1 VKLGVVAP
9 HFEPDL
15 APTGEVITRIVHEL
29 GRRGHEIHVVTSY
42 PFYKEHRVE
51 SAYAGRLVRTED
63 TPWGRIVRV
72 HPFPGSDKSDLV
84 QRAVSSLGFSA
95 LATTTALL
103 GGRFD
108 CILALSPPLTLG
120 VAGWLVAK
128 RSSCPFVF
136 TIHDVYPDVVVELG
150 RLTNPGLIKAASA
163 LERFCYERA
172 DAVTVLSEELRENV
186 ARKTSKPGKVKVI
199 TNFVDT
205 DWISPGTRHNAYRE
219 EHGLDGKTVVM
230 YAGNV
235 GLSQSLELVLDA
247 ARALASDKD
256 VCFVVNGQ
264 GSARSRLEAAAR
276 SLPNVCFVDMQ
287 PVQRLPELLSAA
299 DIHLV
304 PLKRGLARSSV
315 PSKTYSIL
323 ASGRA
328 LVASVDRASEVARL
342 VERSG
347 GGVVVPPEDSGA
359 FVAAVANL
367 VSDERLRLRMG
378 AAGRRYVESQAS
390 PAVIAQAYE
399 SLFLALRRAQNR

>member
-1 VKLGVVAP
+1 MRLGVVAP

-15 APTGEVITRIVHEL
+15 APTGEVITRIVQEL
-29 GRRGHEIHVVTSY
+29 GRSGHEIQVVTSF

-51 SAYAGRLVRTED
+51 SAFAGRLVRTED

-72 HPFPGSDKSDLV
+72 HPFPGSDKSDLMR
-84 QRAVSSLGFSA
+84 RAASFLGFSA
-95 LATTTALL
+95 LATTAALL
-103 GGRFD
+103 TGRFD
-108 CILALSPPLTLG
+108 CVLALSPPLTLG
-120 VAGWLVAK
+120 VTGWLVAK
-128 RSSCPFVF
+128 RSSCPLVF

-172 DAVTVLSEELRENV
+172 DAVTVLSEELRKNV
-186 ARKTSKPGKVKVI
+186 ARKTSRPSKVRVI

-205 DWISPGTRHNAYRE
+205 DWITPGNKHNAYRE

-235 GLSQSLELVLDA
+235 GLSQSLDLVLDA
-247 ARALASDKD
+247 ARALASEKD

-264 GSARSRLEAAAR
+264 GSARPQLEAAAR
-276 SLPNVCFVDMQ
+276 TLPNVCFVDMQ
-287 PVQRLPELLSAA
+287 PVERLPELLNAA

-328 LVASVDRASEVARL
+328 LIASVDQASEVARL

-359 FVAAVANL
+359 FVAAVEAL
-367 VSDERLRLRMG
+367 VRDEDLRLKMG
-378 AAGRRYVESQAS
+378 AAGRRYVEGQAS

-399 SLFLALRRAQNR
+399 NLFFELLRA

>member
-1 VKLGVVAP
+1 VRLGVVAP

-29 GRRGHEIHVVTSY
+29 GRRGHEIHVVTSF
-42 PFYKEHRVE
+42 PFYKNHRVE
-51 SAYAGRLVRTED
+51 SAYAGRLVRSED
-63 TPWGRIVRV
+63 TPWGRIIRV
-72 HPFPGSDKSDLV
+72 HPFPGSDKSDLLR
-84 QRAVSSLGFSA
+84 RAASFLGFSA

-103 GGRFD
+103 AGRFD
-108 CILALSPPLTLG
+108 CVLALSPPLTLG
-120 VAGWLVAK
+120 VTGWLVAK

-150 RLTNPGLIKAASA
+150 RLSNPGLIRAASA

-186 ARKTSKPGKVKVI
+186 ARKTSRPAKVRVI

-205 DWISPGTRHNAYRE
+205 DWITPANRHNAYRE
-219 EHGLDGKTVVM
+219 ENGLDGKTVVM

-235 GLSQSLELVLDA
+235 GLSQSLDLVLDA
-247 ARALASDKD
+247 ARAFASNTE

-264 GSARSRLEAAAR
+264 GSARPHLEVLAR
-276 SLPNVCFVDMQ
+276 TLPNVRFVDMQ
-287 PVQRLPELLSAA
+287 PVERLPEVLSAA

-304 PLKRGLARSSV
+304 PLKKGLASSSV

-328 LVASVDRASEVARL
+328 LIASVDHASEVARL

-359 FVAAVANL
+359 FVAAVTKL
-367 VSDERLRLRMG
+367 VSDERLRARMG
-378 AAGRRYVESQAS
+378 AAGRRFVEGQAT

-399 SLFLALRRAQNR
+399 SLFEDLRRT

>member
-1 VKLGVVAP
+1 VRLGVIAP

-29 GRRGHEIHVVTSY
+29 GRRGHEIHVVTSF

-63 TPWGRIVRV
+63 TPWGRIIRV

-84 QRAVSSLGFSA
+84 RRAASFLGFSA
-95 LATTTALL
+95 LATSSALL
-103 GGRFD
+103 TGRFD
-108 CILALSPPLTLG
+108 CVLALSPPLTLG

-172 DAVTVLSEELRENV
+172 DAVTVLSEELRQNV
-186 ARKTSKPGKVKVI
+186 ARKTSNPSKVRVI

-205 DWISPGTRHNAYRE
+205 GWITPSNKHNAYRE

-235 GLSQSLELVLDA
+235 GLSQSLDLVLDA
-247 ARALASDKD
+247 ARALASEKD

-264 GSARSRLEAAAR
+264 GSARPQLEAAAR
-276 SLPNVCFVDMQ
+276 TLPNVSFVDMQ
-287 PVQRLPELLSAA
+287 PVERLPELLSAA

-304 PLKRGLARSSV
+304 PLKKGLARSSV

-328 LVASVDRASEVARL
+328 LIASVDQASEVARL

-347 GGVVVPPEDSGA
+347 GGLVVPPEDSGA
-359 FVAAVANL
+359 FVAAVTKL
-367 VSDERLRLRMG
+367 VSDASLRLKMG
-378 AAGRRYVESQAS
+378 AAGRRYVEGQAS

-399 SLFLALRRAQNR
+399 SLFVELRRA

>member
-1 VKLGVVAP
+1 MRLGVVAP

-29 GRRGHEIHVVTSY
+29 GRRGHEIHVVTSF

-51 SAYAGRLVRTED
+51 SAYAGRLVRSED
-63 TPWGRIVRV
+63 TPWGRIIRV

-84 QRAVSSLGFSA
+84 RRAASFLGFSA
-95 LATTTALL
+95 LATTTALVT
-103 GGRFD
+103 GRFD
-108 CILALSPPLTLG
+108 CVLALSPPLTLG

-128 RSSCPFVF
+128 KSSCPFVF

-150 RLTNPGLIKAASA
+150 RLSNPGLIRAASA

-186 ARKTSKPGKVKVI
+186 ARKTSRPAKVRVI

-205 DWISPGTRHNAYRE
+205 DWITPANRHNAYRE
-219 EHGLDGKTVVM
+219 ENGLDGKTVVM

-235 GLSQSLELVLDA
+235 GLSQSLDLVLDA
-247 ARALASDKD
+247 ARAFASNKE

-264 GSARSRLEAAAR
+264 GSARPQLEVLAR
-276 SLPNVCFVDMQ
+276 TLPNVRFVDMQ
-287 PVQRLPELLSAA
+287 PVERLPEVLSAA

-304 PLKRGLARSSV
+304 PLKKGLASSSV

-328 LVASVDRASEVARL
+328 LIASVDHASEVARL

-359 FVAAVANL
+359 FVAAVTKL
-367 VSDERLRLRMG
+367 VLDERLRVRMG
-378 AAGRRYVESQAS
+378 AAGRRFVEGQAT

-399 SLFLALRRAQNR
+399 SLFEDLRRA

>member
-1 VKLGVVAP
+1 MRLGVVAP

-29 GRRGHEIHVVTSY
+29 GRRGHEIHVVTSF
-42 PFYKEHRVE
+42 PFYEEHRVE

-63 TPWGRIVRV
+63 RPWGRIIRV

-84 QRAVSSLGFSA
+84 RRAASFLGFSA
-95 LATTTALL
+95 LATSAALL
-103 GGRFD
+103 TKRLD
-108 CILALSPPLTLG
+108 CVLALSPPLTLG

-172 DAVTVLSEELRENV
+172 DAVTVLSEELRQNV
-186 ARKTSKPGKVKVI
+186 ARKTSNPSKVKVI

-205 DWISPGTRHNAYRE
+205 DWITPANKHNAYRE

-235 GLSQSLELVLDA
+235 GLSQSLDLVLDA
-247 ARALASDKD
+247 ARALASEKD

-264 GSARSRLEAAAR
+264 GSARPQLEAAAR
-276 SLPNVCFVDMQ
+276 TLPNVCFVDMQ
-287 PVQRLPELLSAA
+287 PVERLPELLSAA

-328 LVASVDRASEVARL
+328 LIASVDQASEVARL

-347 GGVVVPPEDSGA
+347 GGVVVAPEDSGA
-359 FVAAVANL
+359 FVAAVTKL
-367 VSDERLRLRMG
+367 VSDASLRLKMG
-378 AAGRRYVESQAS
+378 AAGRRYVEGQAS

-399 SLFLALRRAQNR
+399 NLFVELRRA

>member
-1 VKLGVVAP
+1 MRLGVIAP

-29 GRRGHEIHVVTSY
+29 GRRGHEIHVVTAF

-51 SAYAGRLVRTED
+51 GAYAGRLVRTED

-84 QRAVSSLGFSA
+84 RRAAGFLGFSA
-95 LATTTALL
+95 LATTAALL
-103 GGRFD
+103 SGPVDGV
-108 CILALSPPLTLG
+108 LALSPPLTLG
-120 VAGWLVAK
+120 AAGWLVAK

-136 TIHDVYPDVVVELG
+136 TIHDVYPDVVIELG

-172 DAVTVLSEELRENV
+172 DAVTVLSEELRQNV
-186 ARKTSKPGKVKVI
+186 ARKTQDPSKVRVI

-205 DWISPGTRHNAYRE
+205 DWITPSDKNNAYRA
-219 EHGLDGKTVVM
+219 EHRLDGKTVVM

-235 GLSQSLELVLDA
+235 GLSQSLDLVLDA
-247 ARALASDKD
+247 ARALASRKD

-264 GSARSRLEAAAR
+264 GSVRPQLEAAAR
-276 SLPNVCFVDMQ
+276 TLPNVFFVDMQ
-287 PVQRLPELLSAA
+287 PVERLPELLSAA

-304 PLKRGLARSSV
+304 PLKRGLAKSSV

-328 LVASVDRASEVARL
+328 LIASVDQASEVARL

-347 GGVVVPPEDSGA
+347 AGVVVPPEDSGA
-359 FVAAVANL
+359 FVAAVTRL
-367 VSDERLRLRMG
+367 VSDESLRLRMG
-378 AAGRRYVESQAS
+378 AAGRRYVEGQAS
-390 PAVIAQAYE
+390 PAVIARAYE
-399 SLFLALRRAQNR
+399 NLFVELRRT

>member
-1 VKLGVVAP
+1 MRLGVVAP

-29 GRRGHEIHVVTSY
+29 GRRGHEIHVVTSF

-63 TPWGRIVRV
+63 RPWGRIIRV
-72 HPFPGSDKSDLV
+72 HPFPGNDKSDLV
-84 QRAVSSLGFSA
+84 RRAASFLGFSA
-95 LATTTALL
+95 LATSAALL
-103 GGRFD
+103 NGRFD
-108 CILALSPPLTLG
+108 CVLALSPPLTLG

-150 RLTNPGLIKAASA
+150 RLTNPGLIKAAST

-172 DAVTVLSEELRENV
+172 DAVTVLSEELRQNV
-186 ARKTSKPGKVKVI
+186 ARKTSNPSKVKVI

-205 DWISPGTRHNAYRE
+205 DWITPANKHNAYRE

-235 GLSQSLELVLDA
+235 GLSQSLDLVLDA
-247 ARALASDKD
+247 ARALASEKD

-264 GSARSRLEAAAR
+264 GSARPQLEAAAR
-276 SLPNVCFVDMQ
+276 TLPNVSFVDMQ
-287 PVQRLPELLSAA
+287 PVERLPDLLSAA

-304 PLKRGLARSSV
+304 PLKKGLARSSV

-328 LVASVDRASEVARL
+328 LIASVDQASEVARL

-347 GGVVVPPEDSGA
+347 GGVVVAPEDSGA
-359 FVAAVANL
+359 FVAAVTKL
-367 VSDERLRLRMG
+367 VSDASLRLKMG
-378 AAGRRYVESQAS
+378 AAGRRYVEGQAS

-399 SLFLALRRAQNR
+399 DLFVELRRA

>member
-1 VKLGVVAP
+1 MRLGVVAP

-15 APTGEVITRIVHEL
+15 APTGEVITRIVQEL
-29 GRRGHEIHVVTSY
+29 GRSGHEIQVVTSF

-51 SAYAGRLVRTED
+51 SAFAGRLVRTED

-72 HPFPGSDKSDLV
+72 HPFPGSDKSDLMR
-84 QRAVSSLGFSA
+84 RAASFLGFSA
-95 LATTTALL
+95 LATTAALL
-103 GGRFD
+103 TGRFD
-108 CILALSPPLTLG
+108 CVLALSPPLTLG
-120 VAGWLVAK
+120 VTGWLVAK

-172 DAVTVLSEELRENV
+172 DAITVLSEELRKNV
-186 ARKTSKPGKVKVI
+186 ARKTSRPSKVRVI

-205 DWISPGTRHNAYRE
+205 DWITPGNKHNAYRE

-235 GLSQSLELVLDA
+235 GLSQSLDLVLDA
-247 ARALASDKD
+247 ARALASEKD

-264 GSARSRLEAAAR
+264 GSARPQLEAAAR
-276 SLPNVCFVDMQ
+276 TLPNVCFVDMQ
-287 PVQRLPELLSAA
+287 PVERLPELLNAA

-328 LVASVDRASEVARL
+328 LIASVDQASEVARL

-359 FVAAVANL
+359 FVAAVETL
-367 VSDERLRLRMG
+367 VRDEDLRLKMG
-378 AAGRRYVESQAS
+378 AAGRRYVEGQAS

-399 SLFLALRRAQNR
+399 NLFFELLRA